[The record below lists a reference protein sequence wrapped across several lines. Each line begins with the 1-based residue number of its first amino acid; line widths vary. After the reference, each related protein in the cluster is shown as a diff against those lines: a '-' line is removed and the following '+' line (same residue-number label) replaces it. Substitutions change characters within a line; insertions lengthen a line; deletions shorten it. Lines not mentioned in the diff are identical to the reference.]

1 MMINKDLEAL
11 LQVKVYEGLK
21 KTCRGKVFVKIRDDE
36 LFISILFNGIEY
48 AEIYDHLSD
57 MILSGRFSSY
67 TIIRDF
73 AKKWESFMIN
83 KIRKEMFY
91 VV

>member
-1 MMINKDLEAL
+1 MINKDLKSVI
-11 LQVKVYEGLK
+11 QTKVYEGLK
-21 KTCRGKVFVKIRDDE
+21 KTCRGRVFVKIREDE
-36 LFISILFNGIEY
+36 LFISILFDGIEY
-48 AEIYDHLSD
+48 VEIYDHLSD

-67 TIIRDF
+67 AIIRDF
-73 AKKWESFMIN
+73 TKKWESFMIN